1 MSKLKPDHD
10 AGYRQ
15 KGPDGKEA
23 EVTVNFHSQW
33 NVTAVKSG
41 RYE

>member
-23 EVTVNFHSQW
+23 EYNFHSQW